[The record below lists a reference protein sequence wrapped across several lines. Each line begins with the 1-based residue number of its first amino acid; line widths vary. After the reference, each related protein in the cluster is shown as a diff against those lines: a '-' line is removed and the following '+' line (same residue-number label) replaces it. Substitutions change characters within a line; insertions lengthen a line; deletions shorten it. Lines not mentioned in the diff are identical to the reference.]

1 MLVTI
6 AEPQLS
12 LLSNIGISIRGL
24 VRRSRDK
31 KRNNKVSS
39 RDLESLG
46 SADHDAL
53 RIYCWGLIGQRGY
66 MGMMI
71 AAG

>member
-6 AEPQLS
+6 AEPQPS

-53 RIYCWGLIGQRGY
+53 RIYCWGLGS
-66 MGMMI
+66 
-71 AAG
+71 AVTWA